1 MMSLAL
7 ILLEKFFVALLI
19 KLTQRLRC
27 LLYAFLSM
35 SFFVF
40 KNLFQRRDLFMIS
53 LFIFLFMKGA
63 CKLLCFYGMFSE
75 I

>member
-7 ILLEKFFVALLI
+7 ILLENFFVALLI

-40 KNLFQRRDLFMIS
+40 KNLFLRRDRPLHDFFIY
-53 LFIFLFMKGA
+53 LFIYERRLQTFMFLWNVF
-63 CKLLCFYGMFSE
+63 
-75 I
+75 